1 MDKFTDHVGPEF
13 RTAFPKWADLNL
25 YLAQR
30 ATPEFPLQ
38 RARQQLIMGDLLSRM
53 NGMTDDWHV
62 VGSLTLHCRPDPADG
77 WPDGFRPE
85 HSPVDPVYV
94 MPRAAY
100 DLDLYNA
107 RLLDA
112 PPDEYEAAT
121 VARIQAVAPS
131 RQQRLDGAVG
141 LGGLVRY
148 SSRRIEGG
156 EPGHT
161 VFWVSAQP
169 VDDRRGALGTF
180 GVGSPVE
187 FEVDVK
193 APRMIKQAGP
203 PERSL
208 RSIVGTELPGVRPI
222 MPYLA
227 PKANQLVDKT
237 VTVAIQPPIVD
248 GQPQPRFKDLWDTH
262 YLLRT
267 CQFER
272 TQVERAL
279 AQNWHWEDHDAT
291 GLPEPYRLWGDA
303 PLREGEIAVAWE
315 HGVERFRGREPQ
327 LQRYPSHEQMTG
339 LLREF
344 ADGIRDPS
352 NELWLPSAGWQQSPR
367 QEAVD
372 QLGRAFVPEGAAAGT
387 PLRPSS
393 ARRTTAARGAAPDI
407 GR

>member
-1 MDKFTDHVGPEF
+1 MDAFTDHIGPEF
-13 RTAFPKWADLNL
+13 RAAFPKWADLNL

-30 ATPEFPLQ
+30 STPEFPLR
-38 RARQQLIMGDLLSRM
+38 RARQQLIMGDLLSRI
-53 NGMTDDWHV
+53 NGTTDDWHL
-62 VGSLTLHCRPDPADG
+62 VGSVTLHGRPDPADG

-85 HSPVDPVYV
+85 QSPVHPAYV
-94 MPRAAY
+94 MARAAY

-112 PPDEYEAAT
+112 PVDEYETAT
-121 VARIQAVAPS
+121 VSRIQAVAPPRRS
-131 RQQRLDGAVG
+131 GPDGGVG

-148 SSRRIEGG
+148 QSRQIEGG

-169 VDDRRGALGTF
+169 VDDRRAPLGLY
-180 GVGSPVE
+180 GVGEPVE

-208 RSIVGTELPGVRPI
+208 RSMIGTEFPGVRPI
-222 MPYLA
+222 TPYLA
-227 PKANQLVDKT
+227 PKANQLADKT
-237 VTVAIQPPIVD
+237 VTVAIEPPIVN

-262 YLLRT
+262 YMLRT
-267 CQFER
+267 CQFDR
-272 TQVERAL
+272 AQVELAL
-279 AQNWHWEDHDAT
+279 SQNWNWEAHDVS
-291 GLPEPYRLWGDA
+291 GLPHPYRLWGDA

-315 HGVERFRGREPQ
+315 HGVERLRGREPQ
-327 LQRYPSHEQMTG
+327 LQLYPRHEEMAG

-344 ADGIRDPS
+344 ADGVRDPS
-352 NELWLPSAGWQQSPR
+352 NELWLPSGGWQKSAR
-367 QEAVD
+367 QEVAD
-372 QLGRAFVPEGAAAGT
+372 QLGRAFVPEAAAST
-387 PLRPSS
+387 PQRPSDP
-393 ARRTTAARGAAPDI
+393 RTTAARGTATEL